1 MKNNNTFIFDAR
13 LSPSLNV
20 SKLSNYKVFNCQI
33 EGYKFSLEFYHTF
46 INLYVSYVSNSLKVV
61 GVTDLSDFELALAAL
76 RHKITTKQGK
86 VYQDIRVIIINSIE
100 KLVSSC
106 ECFDKKGFEIL
117 NGFLRRYVLSVK
129 SLNWPNKISD

>member
-1 MKNNNTFIFDAR
+1 M
-13 LSPSLNV
+13 
-20 SKLSNYKVFNCQI
+20 
-33 EGYKFSLEFYHTF
+33 
-46 INLYVSYVSNSLKVV
+46 V

-76 RHKITTKQGK
+76 RHKITTKQGM

-129 SLNWPNKISD
+129 SLSWPNNIILDWMASYEKILSH

>member
-1 MKNNNTFIFDAR
+1 MILHALF
-13 LSPSLNV
+13 
-20 SKLSNYKVFNCQI
+20 
-33 EGYKFSLEFYHTF
+33 
-46 INLYVSYVSNSLKVV
+46 VSNSIKVV

-106 ECFDKKGFEIL
+106 ECFEKKGFEIL

-129 SLNWPNKISD
+129 SLCRPNDNILD